1 MIRVFV
7 VDDSAFAR
15 RATTRVLAADP
26 GVQVVGEA
34 AGGAEA
40 LARIPALRPDVVTL
54 DLDMPGM
61 NGLVVLRALLAR
73 DPALRVVMLS
83 AHTQEGAEAT
93 LEALAVGAADF
104 LDKSRFGL
112 MDLEGFGRELR
123 ERVQALGAGRRRM
136 DERMSGGA
144 DERMNRSRGR
154 PSAPPLLRSSAPPAI
169 DLCVLGASTGGPAA
183 IQLVLGQLPADFPAP
198 IAIVQHMPPGFT
210 RPFAVRL
217 DAHCRLKVS
226 EAEDGKRL
234 VPGQVVIAPA
244 GRHLTFT
251 TGLGVVLSPEPAA
264 ARHIPSVNVMMLSAA
279 RVRPGRV
286 LGVLLTGMGDDGA
299 DGMVAIRASGGVTVA
314 ESEESCVVYG
324 MPRAAAERGGAE
336 RLLPIGALAEW
347 LAAVRAASPEAAPA
361 PR

>member
-26 GVQVVGEA
+26 GVRVVGEA
-34 AGGAEA
+34 ASGAEA
-40 LARIPALRPDVVTL
+40 LARIPAARPDVVTL
-54 DLDMPGM
+54 DLEMPKM

-73 DPALRVVMLS
+73 DPGLRVVMLS

-93 LEALAVGAADF
+93 LEALAAGASDF
-104 LDKSRFGL
+104 LDKSRYGL
-112 MDLEGFGRELR
+112 MDLESFGRDLVQ
-123 ERVQALGAGRRRM
+123 RVRALGESCRK
-136 DERMSGGA
+136 
-144 DERMNRSRGR
+144 SRGVEEQKSGEAR
-154 PSAPPLLRSSAPPAI
+154 RGSRIFGSSAPPLIADARRL

-183 IQLVLGQLPADFPAP
+183 IQRILEQLPADFPAP

-210 RPFAVRL
+210 RPFAARL
-217 DAHCRLKVS
+217 DAHCRLTVT
-226 EAEDGKRL
+226 EAEDGERL
-234 VPGQVVIAPA
+234 APGRVVIAPA
-244 GRHLTFT
+244 GRHLTVT
-251 TGLGVVLSPEPAA
+251 SSLGVVLSPEPAD

-279 RVRPGRV
+279 RARPGRV

-299 DGMVAIRASGGVTVA
+299 DGMVAIRAGGGVTVA

-324 MPRAAAERGGAE
+324 MPRAAAKRGGVE
-336 RLLPIGALAEW
+336 RLLPIHALAEW
-347 LAAVRAASPEAAPA
+347 LAAVRAASPGAAPA

>member
-1 MIRVFV
+1 MIKVFV
-7 VDDSAFAR
+7 VDDSSFAR

-93 LEALAVGAADF
+93 LEALAAGAADF

-112 MDLEGFGRELR
+112 MDLEGFGRELVEQVKAVGAKR
-123 ERVQALGAGRRRM
+123 RMERWTDGPTGPAGRQRRGLQSPSIGP
-136 DERMSGGA
+136 SGH
-144 DERMNRSRGR
+144 
-154 PSAPPLLRSSAPPAI
+154 LAI

-183 IQLVLGQLPADFPAP
+183 IQLVLEQLPADFPAP

-217 DAHCRLKVS
+217 DAHCRLMVS

-251 TGLGVVLSPEPAA
+251 PALGVVLSPEPAA

-299 DGMVAIRASGGVTVA
+299 DGMVAIRTSGGVTVA

-324 MPRAAAERGGAE
+324 MPRAAAARGGVE

-347 LAAVRAASPEAAPA
+347 LAAVRAASPEGAPA

>member
-1 MIRVFV
+1 
-7 VDDSAFAR
+7 
-15 RATTRVLAADP
+15 VL
-26 GVQVVGEA
+26 E
-34 AGGAEA
+34 
-40 LARIPALRPDVVTL
+40 
-54 DLDMPGM
+54 
-61 NGLVVLRALLAR
+61 
-73 DPALRVVMLS
+73 
-83 AHTQEGAEAT
+83 
-93 LEALAVGAADF
+93 
-104 LDKSRFGL
+104 
-112 MDLEGFGRELR
+112 
-123 ERVQALGAGRRRM
+123 
-136 DERMSGGA
+136 
-144 DERMNRSRGR
+144 
-154 PSAPPLLRSSAPPAI
+154 
-169 DLCVLGASTGGPAA
+169 
-183 IQLVLGQLPADFPAP
+183 QLPADFPAP

-217 DAHCRLKVS
+217 DAHCRLMVS

-251 TGLGVVLSPEPAA
+251 PALGVVLSPEPAA

-299 DGMVAIRASGGVTVA
+299 DGMVAIRTGGGVTVA

-324 MPRAAAERGGAE
+324 MPRAAAARGGVE

-347 LAAVRAASPEAAPA
+347 LAAVRAASPEGAPA